1 MTLALAE
8 TIVAIAT
15 AVVPGQGSVGM
26 VRLSGSLSKIILEQV
41 FQPAAGGSWQ
51 SHQLRYGWMRDP
63 QGTVVDEGMA
73 VWMQGPR
80 SYTREDVVELHCHGG
95 VISVQHVLH
104 SCLAAGARLATPGE
118 FTLRAFLSG
127 RIDLTQAESVADLVQ
142 ARSPWAAQVA
152 LAGIQG
158 KILEGTR
165 HLRHLGLN
173 LLAEVEVRLDFEEDL
188 PLLDVSDWQKQLQQ
202 MQTQVREWLAT
213 AQRGSLLRQGVRVAI
228 VGQPNVGKSSLLNL
242 WSGHDRAIVT
252 ELPGTTRDVVESHL
266 VIKGIPV
273 LLLDTAGIRATEDP
287 VEALGVK
294 RAEALA
300 QEADLVVMLVDASRG
315 WTKTETQIYDLI
327 QQRPHLLVINKCD
340 LGDPEQVQ
348 TPNAPRVILST
359 LTGQGLGDLEQAVY
373 DLARVGT
380 TAGDPAIAINERQA
394 ALLVQTQAALGEV
407 DRAIASDLPYDFWT
421 IGLREAVQRLG
432 EITGEEITESV
443 LDRIFSR
450 FCLGK

>member
-15 AVVPGQGSVGM
+15 AVVPGQGSVSI
-26 VRLSGSLSKIILEQV
+26 VRLSGSESKAILERV
-41 FQPAAGGSWQ
+41 FSPAGAGAWR
-51 SHQLRYGWMRDP
+51 SHQMRYGWMRDP

-95 VISVQHVLH
+95 VIAVQQVLQ
-104 SCLAAGARLATPGE
+104 SCVAAGARLALPGE

-142 ARSPWAAQVA
+142 ARSPWAARVA

-158 KILEGTR
+158 KVLEGMR
-165 HLRHLGLN
+165 HLRQLGLD
-173 LLAEVEVRLDFEEDL
+173 LLAELEARLDFEEDL
-188 PLLDVSDWQKQLQQ
+188 PPLDRVVWQGQLQQ
-202 MQTQVREWLAT
+202 MQTQLREWLAT

-242 WSGHDRAIVT
+242 WSGQDRAIVT

-266 VIKGIPV
+266 VVKGIPI
-273 LLLDTAGIRATEDP
+273 LLLDTAGIRATRDP

-300 QEADLVVMLVDASRG
+300 QQADLVVMVVDASRG
-315 WTKTETQIYDLI
+315 WTEAEERIYALI
-327 QQRPHLLVINKCD
+327 QQRSHLLVINKCD
-340 LGDPEQVQ
+340 LGDPERVQ
-348 TPNAPRVILST
+348 IPDAPRVVLST
-359 LTGQGLGDLEQAVY
+359 LTGQGLSDLEQMVY
-373 DLARVGT
+373 DIVTQGST
-380 TAGDPAIAINERQA
+380 MGDPEVAINERQA
-394 ALLVQTQAALGEV
+394 ALLVQAQAALAEV
-407 DRAIASDLPYDFWT
+407 EKAMAGQLPYDFWT

-432 EITGEEITESV
+432 EITGEEVTESV
-443 LDRIFSR
+443 LDRVFSR

>member
-15 AVVPGQGSVGM
+15 AVVPGQGSVSI
-26 VRLSGSLSKIILEQV
+26 VRLSGSESKAILEQV
-41 FQPAAGGSWQ
+41 FSPAGAGAWR
-51 SHQLRYGWMRDP
+51 SHQMRYGWMRDP

-95 VISVQHVLH
+95 VIPVQQVLH
-104 SCLAAGARLATPGE
+104 SCVAAGARLALPGE

-127 RIDLTQAESVADLVQ
+127 RIDLTQAESVADLIQ
-142 ARSPWAAQVA
+142 ARSPWAARVA

-158 KILEGTR
+158 KVLGGMR
-165 HLRHLGLN
+165 QLRQLGLD
-173 LLAEVEVRLDFEEDL
+173 LLAELEARLDFEEDL
-188 PLLDVSDWQKQLQQ
+188 PPLDQVAWQGQLRQ
-202 MQTQVREWLAT
+202 MQTQLKEWLAT

-242 WSGHDRAIVT
+242 WSGQDRAIVT

-266 VIKGIPV
+266 VVKGIPI
-273 LLLDTAGIRATEDP
+273 LLLDTAGIRDTRDP

-300 QEADLVVMLVDASRG
+300 QQADLVVMVVDASRG
-315 WTKTETQIYDLI
+315 WTEAEERIYALI

-340 LGDPEQVQ
+340 LGDPERVQ
-348 TPNAPRVILST
+348 IPDAPRVVLST
-359 LTGQGLGDLEQAVY
+359 LTGQGLSDLEQMVY
-373 DLARVGT
+373 DIVTQGST
-380 TAGDPAIAINERQA
+380 MGDPEVAINERQA
-394 ALLVQTQAALGEV
+394 ALLVQAQAALAEV
-407 DRAIASDLPYDFWT
+407 EKAMAGQLPYDFWT

-432 EITGEEITESV
+432 EITGEEVTESV
-443 LDRIFSR
+443 LDRVFSR